1 VDLWERPVD
10 TPVGYGHAA
19 RFQVIVGVSGY
30 SRFTVACMIPTKETC
45 DLLAGHLSCLIDL
58 GGVPR
63 KGVYDN
69 EDHGRD
75 VERLLSAL
83 PGGLDDAEGR
93 SSVDRSARG
102 ARSTVCR
109 DP

>member
-1 VDLWERPVD
+1 VDLWEPPVD
-10 TPVGYGHAA
+10 TSVGYGHAA

-58 GGVPR
+58 AGVPR

-83 PGGLDDAEGR
+83 PGGLDDAEGKVLGR
-93 SSVDRSARG
+93 SICGG